1 MVAVCVALLVALPA
15 AALAGGPKESDITA
29 LVVERLDMGYAQEV
43 IEDVCAMGDS
53 DIGFRG
59 AGGSADQEAA
69 TYMAEQMEAIGLVD
83 VALEAVPVNTWEF
96 RGAYLDVPGME
107 RMVAASF
114 GGFLGTD
121 DQSTPDVHE
130 ALEGEVVWVNNGYD
144 ADYFGKDVEGKIV
157 LVNWIGYDYWVD
169 SIAYGAWE
177 NGAKGIIVTTIDSNV
192 GQNDWAL
199 SCHDGLYV
207 TGWPPL
213 ISISPENATLII
225 DLLDSGESLTVTM
238 YSDILK
244 LPELAGTGYNPVGYL
259 PGKDYGT
266 SKDEFVIFGPH
277 HDAWFQGAMDDTSGM
292 AALLVVAK
300 AMRGVMDE
308 TGWTPDRTVIFT
320 SHTAEEYGIDD
331 TYFDWCWGAYYQIN
345 IEHADDWIGRAVGYL
360 CMELMGMAGEPVY
373 INCVPELYTFTRDVL
388 ADNVENLP
396 YGVTVD
402 NNAHTWADHWTFSAA
417 GVPGLEFETVSE
429 EWEENYYHTQCDAP
443 GIIDYSYLEQCFA
456 VISDMTVRMVTAP
469 VAPYDFE
476 TLATDLSSHLLHEEE
491 LWGVAAL
498 DEIYAHF
505 GMSTENRDKLLDQAA
520 RFQEN
525 TAALKAALATVKPSK
540 AHDVNVELMDI
551 VGTLDTSLIAIGVWE
566 QDWYPYQQPINDV
579 YHLWW
584 ALEKLWAKMDGTG
597 DDMGLGTLNW
607 VGMTWY
613 YAYSSYGNY
622 MDQRDR
628 LTGDRVASWGLQTHL
643 QPSVDIWWEYDAL
656 MSVKGPEGPTFED
669 VLWVVPSLENVLGG
683 TALAQL
689 EDAFVLM
696 WTAIED
702 ANGQMEGL
710 VDSISKGN

>member
-1 MVAVCVALLVALPA
+1 MCIAFLIALPA
-15 AALAGGPKESDITA
+15 AALAAKPADSDVTA
-29 LVVERLDMGYAQEV
+29 QVVERLDMDYAREIIEEV
-43 IEDVCAMGDS
+43 CTMGDS

-69 TYMAEQMEAIGLVD
+69 AYMADQMGAIGLVD
-83 VALEAVPVNTWEF
+83 VVLEAVPVSTWEF
-96 RGAYLDVPGME
+96 RGAYLEVPGME
-107 RMVAASF
+107 QMVAASF
-114 GGFLGTD
+114 GGFPGTD

-130 ALEGEVVWVNNGYD
+130 SLVGEVVWVNNGYD
-144 ADYFGKDVEGKIV
+144 ADYSGKDVEGKIV

-177 NGAKGIIVTTIDSNV
+177 HGAKGIIVTTIDSNV

-207 TGWPPL
+207 TGWPPM
-213 ISISPENATLII
+213 ISISPENATKII
-225 DLLDSGESLTVTM
+225 EALGSGESLTVTM

-259 PGKDYGT
+259 PGKYYGT
-266 SKDEFVIFGPH
+266 AKDEFVIFGPH

-300 AMRGVMDE
+300 AMREVMDE
-308 TGWTPDRTVIFT
+308 TGWVPDRTVIFT
-320 SHTAEEYGIDD
+320 SHTAEEYGLDN
-331 TYFDWCWGAYYQIN
+331 TYYDWCWGAYYQIN
-345 IEHADDWIGRAVGYL
+345 VEHADDWIGRTVGYL
-360 CMELMGMAGEPVY
+360 CMELMGMAGEPIY
-373 INCVPELYTFTRDVL
+373 INCVPELYTYTRDVL
-388 ADNVENLP
+388 AANVENMP
-396 YGVTVD
+396 YGFNVD

-417 GVPGLEFETVSE
+417 GVPGLEFETTSE
-429 EWEENYYHTQCDAP
+429 EWEEYYYHTQCDAP
-443 GIIDYSYLEQCFA
+443 EIIDYSYLEQCFA
-456 VISDMTVRMVTAP
+456 VISDLTVGMVTSTF
-469 VAPYDFE
+469 APYDFE

-491 LWGVAAL
+491 LWGVSAL
-498 DEIYAHF
+498 DEIYAYF
-505 GMSTENRDKLLDQAA
+505 GMSTENRDRLLSEAA

-525 TAALKAALATVKPSK
+525 TAALKAALATVNPAK

-613 YAYSSYGNY
+613 YAYSSYDNY

-643 QPSVDIWWEYDAL
+643 QLSVDIWWEYDAL
-656 MSVKGPEGPTFED
+656 MSVKGSDGPTFED
-669 VLWVVPSLENVLGG
+669 VLWVVPSLEEVLGG
-683 TALAQL
+683 TALVQL

-696 WTAIED
+696 WTALED
-702 ANGQMEGL
+702 ANGQVEEL
-710 VDSISKGN
+710 VEDISKGS

>member
-1 MVAVCVALLVALPA
+1 MCIAFLIALPA
-15 AALAGGPKESDITA
+15 AALAAKPANSDVTA
-29 LVVERLDMGYAQEV
+29 QVVERLDMDYAREI
-43 IEDVCAMGDS
+43 IEEVCAMGDS
-53 DIGFRG
+53 EIGFRG

-69 TYMAEQMEAIGLVD
+69 AYMADQMEVIGLVD
-83 VALEAVPVNTWEF
+83 VVLEAVPVSTWEF
-96 RGAYLDVPGME
+96 RGAYLEVPGME
-107 RMVAASF
+107 QMVAASF
-114 GGFLGTD
+114 GGFPGTD

-130 ALEGEVVWVNNGYD
+130 SLVGEVVWVNNGYD
-144 ADYFGKDVEGKIV
+144 ADYSGKDVEGKIV

-177 NGAKGIIVTTIDSNV
+177 HGAKGIIVTTIDSNV

-207 TGWPPL
+207 TGWPPM
-213 ISISPENATLII
+213 ISISPENATKII
-225 DLLDSGESLTVTM
+225 EALGSGESLTVTM

-259 PGKDYGT
+259 PGKYYGT
-266 SKDEFVIFGPH
+266 AKDEFVIFGPH

-300 AMRGVMDE
+300 AMREVMDE
-308 TGWTPDRTVIFT
+308 TGWVPDRTVIFT
-320 SHTAEEYGIDD
+320 SHTAEEYGLDN
-331 TYFDWCWGAYYQIN
+331 TYYDWCWGAYYQIN
-345 IEHADDWIGRAVGYL
+345 VEHADDWIGRTVGYL
-360 CMELMGMAGEPVY
+360 CMELMGMAGEPIY
-373 INCVPELYTFTRDVL
+373 INCVPELYTYTRDVL
-388 ADNVENLP
+388 AANIENMP
-396 YGVTVD
+396 YGFNVD

-417 GVPGLEFETVSE
+417 GVPGLEFETTSE
-429 EWEENYYHTQCDAP
+429 EWEEYYYHTQCDAP
-443 GIIDYSYLEQCFA
+443 EIIDYSYLEQCFA
-456 VISDMTVRMVTAP
+456 VISDLTVGMVTSTF
-469 VAPYDFE
+469 APYDFE

-491 LWGVAAL
+491 LWGVSAL
-498 DEIYAHF
+498 DEIYAYF
-505 GMSTENRDKLLDQAA
+505 GMSTENRDRLLSEAA
-520 RFQEN
+520 RFQEDS
-525 TAALKAALATVKPSK
+525 AALKAALATVNPAK
-540 AHDVNVELMDI
+540 AHEVNTELMSI
-551 VGTLDTSLIAIGVWE
+551 VGTLDTALIAIGVWE

-613 YAYSSYGNY
+613 YAYSSYDNY

-643 QPSVDIWWEYDAL
+643 QPAVDIWWEYDAL
-656 MSVKGPEGPTFED
+656 MSVKGPDGPTFED
-669 VLWVVPSLENVLGG
+669 VLWVVPSLEEVLGG

-696 WTAIED
+696 WTALED
-702 ANGQMEGL
+702 ANGQVEDL
-710 VDSISKGN
+710 VEDISKGS